1 MENKSELD
9 FEKKIIDEIRKI
21 DTKFF
26 KYTDKIKS
34 NAEEFKN
41 QIDENKKSNEQLFE
55 LIHKNN
61 DLHISAIK
69 FIENKLEDEIS
80 SLKNRIDL
88 DLATLQNELL
98 QSHEKTKLE
107 IDGLK
112 AKFRGDLMR
121 KFDNIKTAE
130 DLKVK
135 DIIKDELINFEKKN
149 IDLISFEKKNIDL
162 ISSLNKELTIIKR
175 DFKKYKITTYFGITF
190 GIIGSIIS
198 LLCLS
203 LVKNQ
208 FLIDILNRFK

>member
-69 FIENKLEDEIS
+69 FIENKLEDEFS

-135 DIIKDELINFEKKN
+135 DIIKDELI
-149 IDLISFEKKNIDL
+149 SFEKKNIDL
-162 ISSLNKELTIIKR
+162 ISSLNKELTILKR
-175 DFKKYKITTYFGITF
+175 DLRKYKKTTYFGVTF

-198 LLCLS
+198 FLCLS
-203 LVKNQ
+203 LIKNQ
-208 FLIDILNRFK
+208 FLIDILNRFKSAF